1 MHGIA
6 ALKNDRNGVSPVIGV
21 ILMVAV
27 TVIIAAVIGSTAL
40 GLSDSVSETP
50 PQAQFELVEVKNDYE
65 ISRASKDY
73 QKRNYGTAIVIGHNG
88 GEDVDVN
95 EITVEVDGEQ
105 VYSYGTFDGGQGG
118 GGGHSQV
125 TYPFQEATGDIRQ
138 LDGAITAGDQTTLIW
153 YGSFGDDYTIDPQYI
168 SDDSETLDYATWR
181 DSGDRFWSDS
191 SSVDPS
197 DGEYSDFESGDTVRI
212 IWESGDQSQTLF
224 EKEI

>member
-1 MHGIA
+1 MQDITVF
-6 ALKNDRNGVSPVIGV
+6 KNDRSGVSPVIGV

-27 TVIIAAVIGSTAL
+27 TVIIAAVIGSAAL
-40 GLSDSVSETP
+40 GLGDSVSETP
-50 PQAQFELVEVKNDYE
+50 PQAQFELVEVKDDYE

-73 QKRNYGTAIVIGHNG
+73 QKRNYGTAVVIEHNG
-88 GEDVDVN
+88 GDDVAVN
-95 EITVEVDGEQ
+95 NINVEVDSEQ

-138 LDGAITAGDQTTLIW
+138 LDGDITAGDQTTLIW

-168 SDDSETLDYATWR
+168 SDDSETLDYRTWT
-181 DSGDRFWSDS
+181 SGDLFWSDS

-197 DGEYSDFESGDTVRI
+197 DDEYSDFESGDTVRI